1 MSIFNIK
8 RNCIAYH
15 MKNPLSS
22 QTLNICKDLT
32 ITRNQQSIDVITS
45 LHKNKHKTLN
55 FLQEKGAASEFDRLT
70 LHQDDYHIFELYKVC
85 CCIMPM
91 KHAEYSQD

>member
-1 MSIFNIK
+1 
-8 RNCIAYH
+8 
-15 MKNPLSS
+15 MKDPLNS
-22 QTLNICKDLT
+22 QTLNIYKDLT

-45 LHKNKHKTLN
+45 LHKNKHKNTK
-55 FLQEKGAASEFDRLT
+55 FSEKKVAASEFDRLT
-70 LHQDDYHIFELYKVC
+70 LLQDDYHIFELYKVC